1 MPTGRHLGKEPLL
14 LPQPETVVAKENE
27 TGDQRT
33 DRTVPFLQCPVWA
46 LQFVRQLHL
55 TEHTDRECLSPE
67 TAFRGVPCI
76 QTLTVQ

>member
-33 DRTVPFLQCPVWA
+33 DRTVSFL
-46 LQFVRQLHL
+46 
-55 TEHTDRECLSPE
+55 
-67 TAFRGVPCI
+67 
-76 QTLTVQ
+76 